1 MTTNPTSLSAPE
13 IWNDPIIKHMAF
25 VFSRQ
30 DDDEQDRETTKYK
43 NGRGFSAV
51 DARIC
56 SSILSYVFKKDKIS
70 PKQYDILIQ
79 KSMKYSKQIPD
90 LSFSVQEFRDIW
102 LERNTPKSSF
112 ERKSIQKQP
121 LLEYMFQEE

>member
-1 MTTNPTSLSAPE
+1 MSSAPE
-13 IWNDPIIKHMAF
+13 IWNDPIIKHMTF

-30 DDDEQDRETTKYK
+30 EEDEQRAEKTTHK
-43 NGRGFSAV
+43 NNRGFSAV
-51 DARIC
+51 DAKIC
-56 SSILSYVFKKDKIS
+56 SSILSYVFKQNKIS

-102 LERNTPKSSF
+102 LERNTPKSSV
-112 ERKSIQKQP
+112 EIKSIQRQP
-121 LLEYMFQEE
+121 LLECMIQD